1 MLTLLLLRN
10 HLDIDYFPSRNNATV
25 DGTTRGPV
33 YSSATVSG
41 KRQKEMIKLE
51 DNFAQA
57 SMQTDFG
64 FGKLHGAYD

>member
-25 DGTTRGPV
+25 DGATRGPV

-51 DNFAQA
+51 NNFVQA
-57 SMQTDFG
+57 SIRTDFG
-64 FGKLHGAYD
+64 SDKLHDAYE